1 MKDDRFEVRC
11 RRVEGAPLVSM
22 RLWIRGGS
30 RTERVPG
37 LSWVTG
43 HMLVEGT
50 RRRDWSQIAE
60 NGDDLGLV
68 LSSFGG
74 LECHGLRI
82 DCLTRDWI
90 EALRWLF
97 ELAFES
103 VFAEDRCRW
112 ICQLAQAELES
123 LADQPEVR
131 AGWAFAEQLYHPH
144 PAARPIQ
151 GDADSLASLTSE
163 QCVAFHEAGLA
174 SGAVLS
180 VAGEI
185 DEDEVGRA
193 IEAALDGRRT
203 AKGEE
208 SPVPEPR
215 GSGRS
220 RHRVETDSPEQAHL
234 LMGHLTVPITHP
246 DYRELEVLSVILG
259 AGSGLTGRIPSR
271 IREREGLAYSS
282 WAAAVAAAGLDPGRL
297 TVAVGTSPSTI
308 GRAEQAVVE
317 ELERLVAEG
326 VEESEVD
333 DARSYLLGREAFRR
347 ETARQCA
354 ELEAQATF
362 YRVPLDR
369 SEWLA
374 EKLEGLDAERINAL
388 ARLHVRPNELLTT
401 VAIPGSQT

>member
-1 MKDDRFEVRC
+1 
-11 RRVEGAPLVSM
+11 
-22 RLWIRGGS
+22 
-30 RTERVPG
+30 
-37 LSWVTG
+37 
-43 HMLVEGT
+43 
-50 RRRDWSQIAE
+50 
-60 NGDDLGLV
+60 
-68 LSSFGG
+68 
-74 LECHGLRI
+74 
-82 DCLTRDWI
+82 
-90 EALRWLF
+90 
-97 ELAFES
+97 
-103 VFAEDRCRW
+103 
-112 ICQLAQAELES
+112 
-123 LADQPEVR
+123 
-131 AGWAFAEQLYHPH
+131 
-144 PAARPIQ
+144 
-151 GDADSLASLTSE
+151 
-163 QCVAFHEAGLA
+163 
-174 SGAVLS
+174 
-180 VAGEI
+180 
-185 DEDEVGRA
+185 
-193 IEAALDGRRT
+193 
-203 AKGEE
+203 
-208 SPVPEPR
+208 
-215 GSGRS
+215 
-220 RHRVETDSPEQAHL
+220 
-234 LMGHLTVPITHP
+234 MGHLTVPITHP

-362 YRVPLDR
+362 YGIPLDR